1 MAYLISTTEIY
12 RVDTEAEAAEL
23 INEAKKD
30 PNFILSKYST
40 TKKERKSKG
49 DIVDEWYNVSL
60 VKKFDDEKEP
70 EGCCLKVKYEVE

>member
-12 RVDTEAEAAEL
+12 RVDTEVEAAEL

-49 DIVDEWYNVSL
+49 EIVDEWYNVSL
-60 VKKFDDEKEP
+60 VKKFDDEKET
-70 EGCCLKVKYEVE
+70 EGFCLKVKYEVE